1 MSKKREQVEQDWMVA
16 EAEVVERPFTSA
28 TPFIGSLLARFRSGW
43 NSIATKWYV
52 RPLLAQQNQ
61 FNRLVAERFGEQ
73 NGRLIAQ
80 DRQQTQHSHDLAEIT
95 ALLTQLNRQL
105 TELDQRLT
113 ALESQSAD
121 K

>member
-1 MSKKREQVEQDWMVA
+1 MNALFQMD
-16 EAEVVERPFTSA
+16 VVGG
-28 TPFIGSLLARFRSGW
+28 TPA
-43 NSIATKWYV
+43 NV
-52 RPLLAQQNQ
+52 
-61 FNRLVAERFGEQ
+61 VFGEQ